1 MLQGINPE
9 LVVGDRIVILHMSEE
24 SVSVPI
30 GTKGEVVGI
39 TQTPWGIQYQV
50 KWDNGSSLDIIPSE
64 DFWKKEKNKIQENM
78 LDDLKKKRESLKVF
92 DYFNKPE
99 DILNFL
105 FKLQKSSITNMLE
118 MSYFLLMDENTLRR
132 WLIGR
137 YSDEEIEDNYEELL
151 ESVEPMRNQ
160 LVYGLMNYME
170 KNNMSVEDL
179 DLVNNEFKKFARMV
193 SNTYRSSYN
202 ELKSR
207 YRNLM

>member
-1 MLQGINPE
+1 
-9 LVVGDRIVILHMSEE
+9 
-24 SVSVPI
+24 
-30 GTKGEVVGI
+30 
-39 TQTPWGIQYQV
+39 
-50 KWDNGSSLDIIPSE
+50 
-64 DFWKKEKNKIQENM
+64 
-78 LDDLKKKRESLKVF
+78 
-92 DYFNKPE
+92 
-99 DILNFL
+99 
-105 FKLQKSSITNMLE
+105 MLE

>member
-1 MLQGINPE
+1 
-9 LVVGDRIVILHMSEE
+9 
-24 SVSVPI
+24 
-30 GTKGEVVGI
+30 
-39 TQTPWGIQYQV
+39 
-50 KWDNGSSLDIIPSE
+50 
-64 DFWKKEKNKIQENM
+64 
-78 LDDLKKKRESLKVF
+78 
-92 DYFNKPE
+92 
-99 DILNFL
+99 
-105 FKLQKSSITNMLE
+105 MLE

-179 DLVNNEFKKFARMV
+179 DSVNNEFKKFARMV